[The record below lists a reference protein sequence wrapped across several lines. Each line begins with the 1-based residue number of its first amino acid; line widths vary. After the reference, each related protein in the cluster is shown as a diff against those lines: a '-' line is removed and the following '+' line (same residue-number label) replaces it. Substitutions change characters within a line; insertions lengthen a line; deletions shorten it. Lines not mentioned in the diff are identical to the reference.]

1 MYCVMIG
8 DIVDS
13 KKIDPQQ
20 RNKLE
25 QTLLKTFNCINTLY
39 QDDMFVPFSTV
50 RGDAFE
56 GVLTS
61 SCNAPQIAM
70 EIIETLH
77 PHIIRISI
85 VLGAL
90 TIVGDT
96 ADVNIVDGPAFHDAN
111 DMLSK
116 MKKRGG
122 EGWLRIAIQAPC
134 DAQPLLDSLLTL
146 LSAFTRSWTDR
157 QRQLV
162 WAMEHYADQQK
173 ILAQKFAISPAAI
186 SKQLKAADYSAYKQA
201 CKALRQYLYDLD
213 LRSEESGRQSF
224 ASLLNLAKD
233 KKLQN
238 ELPPALILYMRAL
251 KRAEIELGDDHP
263 YLAAIHIKIAEI
275 HESLEKYDKAEETL
289 NQALNVLSTQPRGH
303 LEKARVINALARIK
317 IFTSEYQAANEFFSE
332 ALSLCNYN
340 LGLGHPVAAEIYSS
354 LALMYIKRGEY
365 ADALQ
370 SYAHVLTIY
379 EKILGAD
386 HPRTAESCGQ
396 VADVYVIMKDW
407 EKASVFGRKS
417 LRIFENR
424 CGSRHPQTAQA
435 ASRMSQI
442 LAFKQDIQ
450 DSQDSQDSQGSNE
463 TILVGSS
470 L

>member
-1 MYCVMIG
+1 MYCVMVG

-25 QTLLKTFNCINTLY
+25 QALLKSFSRINTLY
-39 QDDMFVPFSTV
+39 QDDIFVRFSTV

-61 SCNAPQIAM
+61 SCFAPQIAL
-70 EIIETLH
+70 EIIEALH

-85 VLGAL
+85 VVGTL
-90 TIVGDT
+90 TSVGDT
-96 ADVNIVDGPAFHDAN
+96 ADVNIIDGPAFHEAN

-122 EGWLRIAIQAPC
+122 DGWLRVAIQAPC
-134 DAQPLLDSLLTL
+134 DAQPLLDSSMAL
-146 LSAFTRSWTDR
+146 LSALTRSWTDR

-162 WAMEHYADQQK
+162 WAMDHYAGQQK

-186 SKQLKAADYSAYKQA
+186 SKQLKAADYTTYKQTR
-201 CKALRQYLYDLD
+201 KALEQFFYSLD
-213 LRSEESGRQSF
+213 LKIEESELQSF
-224 ASLLNLAKD
+224 TSLLNLAKD
-233 KKLQN
+233 KKNQS
-238 ELPPALILYMRAL
+238 EYPSALILYMRAL
-251 KRAEIELGDDHP
+251 KRAEIELGDGHP
-263 YLAAIHIKIAEI
+263 HLASIHHKLADI
-275 HESLEKYDKAEETL
+275 HETLEKYDKAEETL
-289 NQALNVLSTQPRGH
+289 NHALHILSSQPRGH

-317 IFTSEYQAANEFFSE
+317 IFTAQYQAADECFAE
-332 ALSLCNYN
+332 ALSICSYN
-340 LGLGHPVAAEIYSS
+340 LGLGHPVAAEIYNS

-365 ADALQ
+365 TDALQ
-370 SYAHVLTIY
+370 SFAHVLTIY

-386 HPRTAESCGQ
+386 HPRTAEACGQ
-396 VADVYVIMKDW
+396 VADVYVIMQDW
-407 EKASVFGRKS
+407 EKASVFGRKA
-417 LRIFENR
+417 LRIYESR

-435 ASRMSQI
+435 AGRMSKI
-442 LAFKQDIQ
+442 LAFKQVGD
-450 DSQDSQDSQGSNE
+450 E
-463 TILVGSS
+463 TGVVSIS